1 MHFKLIEDCCHRMAV
16 VMIKEEVR
24 MAVAMMDLCHNLVVS
39 IRAGGR
45 HLLIL
50 SALQKR
56 TKTGLKIEK
65 IDDKK

>member
-1 MHFKLIEDCCHRMAV
+1 
-16 VMIKEEVR
+16 MIKEEVR
-24 MAVAMMDLCHNLVVS
+24 MAVAMMDLCHNLVIS
-39 IRAGGR
+39 IRGGGR